1 MSYALKLNKSKMYA
15 LMKSV
20 NTKLSP
26 MRKCKFS
33 HYGFCYRM
41 YYLHPVTGH
50 HIRVTVET
58 VLGDTMIRFYNETEN
73 TEYLVEHFDFSY
85 LMEHEMFREVSE

>member
-1 MSYALKLNKSKMYA
+1 MSYGLKVNKSKMYT

-26 MRKCKFS
+26 MRKWTFS

-41 YYLHPVTGH
+41 YYLPPVSGH
-50 HIRVTVET
+50 HIRVTVKT

-73 TEYLVEHFDFSY
+73 TE
-85 LMEHEMFREVSE
+85 